1 LEILTCS
8 VELSGFAE
16 YARWLLGPVD
26 EEMRL
31 TVGVAEP
38 EVRYVGCGYEGA
50 LA

>member
-26 EEMRL
+26 EEVRL
-31 TVGVAEP
+31 TVADAEL
-38 EVRYVGCGYEGA
+38 EVR
-50 LA
+50 